1 MSDAGVPD
9 EVLSD
14 CYIDFEVTRWGY
26 AKGPT
31 VWIEGRTPRVRP
43 MKQRKIPGAKLQVTD
58 LPHEVER
65 DADIEDL

>member
-1 MSDAGVPD
+1 MAEGDVQDEILSDA
-9 EVLSD
+9 
-14 CYIDFEVTRWGY
+14 YIDFEITRWGY
-26 AKGPT
+26 AKAPN

-43 MKQRKIPGAKLQVTD
+43 MKFRHIPGAKLLATD